1 MESTAAAIYATQVY
15 REKKMHLGRV
25 FRKIFSNFVGKKKKR
40 NTAKLFYKFYK
51 FVSKNVEFKFAGIF
65 QLNPFL
71 LNLNHYR
78 TSCYLYVI
86 IL

>member
-25 FRKIFSNFVGKKKKR
+25 FRKIYSKFVVEKKKNKK
-40 NTAKLFYKFYK
+40 A
-51 FVSKNVEFKFAGIF
+51 A
-65 QLNPFL
+65 
-71 LNLNHYR
+71 
-78 TSCYLYVI
+78 I

>member
-25 FRKIFSNFVGKKKKR
+25 FRKIYS
-40 NTAKLFYKFYK
+40 K
-51 FVSKNVEFKFAGIF
+51 FVVEKKQKNKKAA
-65 QLNPFL
+65 
-71 LNLNHYR
+71 
-78 TSCYLYVI
+78 I